1 MPPAKQFTLFMAM
14 MLIMA
19 TNPLQ
24 SINQDLELKAKIAGM
39 SRYEIIG
46 WLQWNDHNGVYSD
59 SDSLREF
66 GNVVSKEEGETIM
79 LRQILEG

>member
-1 MPPAKQFTLFMAM
+1 MNTIEERRKLRHPFYKLMELPE
-14 MLIMA
+14 
-19 TNPLQ
+19 N
-24 SINQDLELKAKIAGM
+24 ELKAKIAGM